1 MGEVSDAPG
10 GNMGEVEEAV
20 NRRVEEWAP
29 LRIGERKG
37 PSAW

>member
-1 MGEVSDAPG
+1 MGDVSEAPG
-10 GNMGEVEEAV
+10 GNMGEVGEAV
-20 NRRVEEWAP
+20 KRRVEEWAP